1 MERLRDS
8 IEELLKLNLES
19 HINQT
24 PEFNLGLSKDFCI
37 NLLEEDPNDM
47 SCHSTP
53 TDSFVGVAHYPLY
66 KRLAS
71 ALYQSV
77 KSGAFYR
84 NYEKMVFSDED
95 SNLKQKEENWNKL
108 IKEKGFELINVLEGI
123 FCEIH
128 VQEPYFSLLKDG
140 RKTIEG
146 RCATGDYIRIGPGD
160 LILVNKSV
168 VLKVEDVR
176 RYSSFSKMLQAESL
190 EQVLPGAKT
199 VEEGVKIYRKFY
211 TEEKEMSNGVLAI
224 FVSKLAA
231 QPYLSLA
238 TILFGSS
245 YGGVQS
251 LLGLADTGGT
261 VSNALPPP
269 RSTLLS
275 SFISLYNPNI
285 KGSALTHGA
294 RALAKHAQRSSDGYW
309 GVLGGSDSTKNR
321 LAMDVI
327 DRLIASCCWSNIHIV
342 PQHGAVFEIRV
353 ADGYGARWSKDGT
366 KDFLNH
372 TWKMV
377 TQRDGSISLREGSF
391 LLASLNRI
399 EAAYRAYKME
409 CETCVS
415 LPVVWQLEIVFENV
429 D

>member
-1 MERLRDS
+1 MEKQRER
-8 IEELLKLNLES
+8 IEELLKFTLES

-24 PEFNLGLSKDFCI
+24 LEFNLGLSKDFCI

-47 SCHSTP
+47 LCHSTP
-53 TDSFVGVAHYPLY
+53 TPTPTDSFDGVALYPLY

-71 ALYQSV
+71 ALYRSV
-77 KSGAFYR
+77 KSGAVCR
-84 NYEKMVFSDED
+84 TYEKMVFGDKD
-95 SNLKQKEENWNKL
+95 SNLKQKEENWDQL
-108 IKEKGFELINVLEGI
+108 IKEKGLELINVLEGI
-123 FCEIH
+123 SCEIH

-146 RCATGDYIRIGPGD
+146 RCATGDYIRIEPGD
-160 LILVNKSV
+160 LILVNKIV

-176 RYSSFSKMLQAESL
+176 RYASFSKMLQAENL
-190 EQVLPGAKT
+190 EKVLPGVKT

-224 FVSKLAA
+224 CVSKLAA

-238 TILFGSS
+238 SILFGLS
-245 YGGVQS
+245 YGGVRS

-275 SFISLYNPNI
+275 SFIFPYNPNI

-294 RALAKHAQRSSDGYW
+294 RALAKHAERSRDRYW
-309 GVLGGSDSTKNR
+309 GILGGSDSTKNR
-321 LAMDVI
+321 LAMNVI
-327 DRLIASCCWSNIHIV
+327 SRIIASCCWSNIHVV

-366 KDFLNH
+366 KFIGFLEPYIEDGH
-372 TWKMV
+372 SRGWKH
-377 TQRDGSISLREGSF
+377 
-391 LLASLNRI
+391 
-399 EAAYRAYKME
+399 
-409 CETCVS
+409 
-415 LPVVWQLEIVFENV
+415 
-429 D
+429 

>member
-1 MERLRDS
+1 MARTGYWQVGTPKMEKHRER
-8 IEELLKLNLES
+8 IEELLKFTLES

-24 PEFNLGLSKDFCI
+24 LEFNVRLSKDFCI
-37 NLLEEDPNDM
+37 NLLEEYPNDM
-47 SCHSTP
+47 LCHSTP
-53 TDSFVGVAHYPLY
+53 TPTPTPTDSFDGVALYPLY

-71 ALYQSV
+71 ALYRSV
-77 KSGAFYR
+77 KSGAVCR
-84 NYEKMVFSDED
+84 TYEKMVFGDKD
-95 SNLKQKEENWNKL
+95 SNLKQKEENWDQL
-108 IKEKGFELINVLEGI
+108 IKEKGLELINVLEGI
-123 FCEIH
+123 SCEIH

-146 RCATGDYIRIGPGD
+146 RCATGDYIRIEPGD
-160 LILVNKSV
+160 LILVNKIV

-176 RYSSFSKMLQAESL
+176 RYASFSKMLQAENL
-190 EQVLPGAKT
+190 EKVLPGVKT

-224 FVSKLAA
+224 CVSKLTA
-231 QPYLSLA
+231 QPYLSLSS
-238 TILFGSS
+238 ILFGLS
-245 YGGVQS
+245 YGGVRR

-275 SFISLYNPNI
+275 SFISPYNPNI

-294 RALAKHAQRSSDGYW
+294 RALAKHAERSRDRYW
-309 GVLGGSDSTKNR
+309 GILGGSDSTKNR
-321 LAMDVI
+321 LAMNVI
-327 DRLIASCCWSNIHIV
+327 SRLIVSCCWSNIHVV

-372 TWKMV
+372 TSKMV
-377 TQRDGSISLREGSF
+377 TQEDGSISLHEEAY
-391 LLASLNRI
+391 LLASL
-399 EAAYRAYKME
+399 
-409 CETCVS
+409 
-415 LPVVWQLEIVFENV
+415 